1 MEKLKFENIPSSFLD
16 GDDAG
21 AAAVAGAGEV
31 KTRSSIE
38 SLVSFSGAAAVGLE
52 KDTKRGDDEAL
63 DPSKRGESMLNDSK
77 LSLLDGVVVC
87 SAGDPFSGGESVV
100 LSLKR
105 FTSSDGAGAGAGA
118 VDRPSWLTIS

>member
-38 SLVSFSGAAAVGLE
+38 SLVSFSGADAVGLE

-63 DPSKRGESMLNDSK
+63 DPSKLGESMLNDTK

-87 SAGDPFSGGESVV
+87 SAGAPFSSVV

-105 FTSSDGAGAGAGA
+105 STSSDGAGAGAGA
-118 VDRPSWLTIS
+118 RAVDRSSWLTIS